1 MILNQESSNLEAN
14 LKKILKDLRLKSR
27 NKSELLSHYVELR
40 LNNSLKNYYDSILEL
55 YNKLNR
61 KKELSLIKEINK
73 K

>member
-27 NKSELLSHYVELR
+27 NKSELLSYYVELR